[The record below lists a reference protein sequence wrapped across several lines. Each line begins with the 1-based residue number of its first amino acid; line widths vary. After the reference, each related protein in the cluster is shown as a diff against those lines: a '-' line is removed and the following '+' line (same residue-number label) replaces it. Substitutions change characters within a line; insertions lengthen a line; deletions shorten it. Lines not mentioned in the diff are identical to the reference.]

1 MNFERLWNNLKTVL
15 QTLERMEKIQSV
27 QEGFAHQ
34 ALKLMAKLEADEV
47 KKREEELKKESM

>member
-15 QTLERMEKIQSV
+15 QTLERMAKIQSV

-34 ALKLMAKLEADEV
+34 VLKLMAKLEADEA
-47 KKREEELKKESM
+47 KKS